1 MVGAGLMVF
10 QQFTAINTVMYYSPT
25 IVQMAGFQ
33 SNELALQIS
42 LFVPAMNV
50 VGTVLGWIWFV
61 CAFFSGLCTVSGMD
75 RYLFNAEMQSG
86 P

>member
-50 VGTVLGWIWFV
+50 VGTVLG
-61 CAFFSGLCTVSGMD
+61 
-75 RYLFNAEMQSG
+75 
-86 P
+86 